1 VGLGLGRRHGG
12 RGDDAF
18 VEFARA
24 SSARL
29 LHAAYLL
36 TGDRHHAED
45 AVQTALARTYA
56 AWSRVRSDDAYA
68 YTRAVL
74 VNHITDG
81 WRRPVRE
88 RATDAFPDRPSP
100 VDVADEVIGRRWLVD
115 ALSSLTLRER
125 TVIVLRHF
133 FDMPEAVVAGELNV
147 SVGTVKSVN
156 SRALAKLRVS
166 AGPRDERAATTR
178 GAPR

>member
-1 VGLGLGRRHGG
+1 
-12 RGDDAF
+12 
-18 VEFARA
+18 
-24 SSARL
+24 
-29 LHAAYLL
+29 
-36 TGDRHHAED
+36 
-45 AVQTALARTYA
+45 
-56 AWSRVRSDDAYA
+56 VRSDDAYA

-88 RATDAFPDRPSP
+88 RATDEFPDRASP
-100 VDVADEVIGRRWLVD
+100 VDVADEVTGRRWLID
-115 ALSSLTLRER
+115 ALSALTLRER

-156 SRALAKLRVS
+156 SRALAKLRVR
-166 AGPRDERAATTR
+166 AEPPEEPAATIR
-178 GAPR
+178 GAGR